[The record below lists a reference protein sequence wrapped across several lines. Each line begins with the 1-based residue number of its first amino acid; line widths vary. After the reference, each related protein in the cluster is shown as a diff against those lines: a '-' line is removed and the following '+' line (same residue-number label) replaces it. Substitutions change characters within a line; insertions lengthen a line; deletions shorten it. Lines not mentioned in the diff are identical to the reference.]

1 MNYIEI
7 FILFFMVSDFRNH
20 VYFNDMTLVTALLK
34 IGDGEM
40 TIRKSKSVINYFVNP
55 LKNASKK
62 ELV

>member
-1 MNYIEI
+1 M
-7 FILFFMVSDFRNH
+7 FLLR
-20 VYFNDMTLVTALLK
+20 NDMILVTALLK

-40 TIRKSKSVINYFVNP
+40 TIRQSKSVINYFVNP

>member
-1 MNYIEI
+1 
-7 FILFFMVSDFRNH
+7 MVSDFRNH